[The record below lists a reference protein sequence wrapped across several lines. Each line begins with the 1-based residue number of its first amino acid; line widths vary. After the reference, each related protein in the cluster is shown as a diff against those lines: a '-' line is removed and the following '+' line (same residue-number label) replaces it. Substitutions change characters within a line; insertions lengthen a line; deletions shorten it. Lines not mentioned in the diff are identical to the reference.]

1 VHLCL
6 LWWGFGQMECA
17 VQGTFQKMDCLTCLQ
32 SNTSC
37 SWKDKDSTVSTQ
49 QEYMTQGKEFCT
61 SYYVHS
67 LNACPTCIQDAQTH
81 IALSLKSMKFH
92 QVIITTLIQLCHLSR
107 FSCSP
112 KQMLLNI
119 LSIHCL
125 VCIILS
131 FIYIYIL

>member
-17 VQGTFQKMDCLTCLQ
+17 VQGMFQKMDCLTCLQ

-37 SWKDKDSTVSTQ
+37 MWKDKDNTVSTR

-92 QVIITTLIQLCHLSR
+92 QVITTSIQLHHLSR

-125 VCIILS
+125 VCSILS